1 MANILTSE
9 ISHVGYAYI
18 VCFYYDTIRKILRI
32 EVQMVNSKIKLCIVE
47 DYALTRTACK
57 CALSSYKDMEVT
69 ADFADAESCIKHLE
83 TNQIDIILMDL
94 GLPHMNGLEATQIIK
109 EKYPEIKIIILTSH
123 ETDEEVLT
131 ALASGANAYSLK
143 DIDFSD
149 LHNVINLV
157 VKGGIWLDPRIV
169 QIAVKMFKNE
179 QQKHTEKDFLG
190 KLTDR
195 EKEVLKLL
203 SQGLSNTEIA
213 EKLIISS
220 HTAKVHVSN
229 ILSKLAVTDRVQ
241 AAVKAYQYNL
251 C

>member
-1 MANILTSE
+1 MRLLMVIPAYNEEDNI
-9 ISHVGYAYI
+9 VR
-18 VCFYYDTIRKILRI
+18 V
-32 EVQMVNSKIKLCIVE
+32 VN
-47 DYALTRTACK
+47 T
-57 CALSSYKDMEVT
+57 
-69 ADFADAESCIKHLE
+69 
-83 TNQIDIILMDL
+83 
-94 GLPHMNGLEATQIIK
+94 IK

-131 ALASGANAYSLK
+131 ALASGSNAYSLK

-149 LHNVINLV
+149 FHNVINLV

-179 QQKHTEKDFLG
+179 QQKHAEKDFLG